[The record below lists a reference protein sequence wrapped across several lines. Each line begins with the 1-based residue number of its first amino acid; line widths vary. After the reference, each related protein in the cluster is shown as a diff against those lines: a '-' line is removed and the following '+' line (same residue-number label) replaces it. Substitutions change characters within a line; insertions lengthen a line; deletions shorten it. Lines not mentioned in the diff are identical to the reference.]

1 MIEKLICVVIIAML
15 FLMMVGALKDV
26 YGIVGGMM

>member
-1 MIEKLICVVIIAML
+1 MIEDLICVVIIAML

-26 YGIVGGMM
+26 YGVIGGLM